1 MQTMSTTTPSPAP
14 ALPREPAALIEY
26 ILERFHEVH
35 RQQVPE
41 LIRLATQ
48 VESRHADHPAAPH
61 GLATLLKS
69 MHAEL
74 LQHMDK
80 EESILFPML
89 ARGGS
94 PFVVH
99 PIAVMRSEHEEH
111 VANLAQLMTLTRHA
125 EPPADA
131 CSTWRQL
138 CACVRQFADDLEQ
151 HIRIEN
157 ECLFPAFEAI
167 RR

>member
-1 MQTMSTTTPSPAP
+1 MSTTPTLPQ
-14 ALPREPAALIEY
+14 ALPADPSALIEY

-48 VESRHADHPAAPH
+48 VESVHADHPAAPH

-94 PFVVH
+94 PFAVH
-99 PIAVMRSEHEEH
+99 PIGVMRREHEEH
-111 VANLAQLMTLTRHA
+111 AENLVRLMALTHNA
-125 EPPADA
+125 EPPEDA

-138 CACVRQFADDLEQ
+138 CTGVKQFADALEQ

-157 ECLFPAFEAI
+157 DVLFPRFEVPPP
-167 RR
+167 

>member
-1 MQTMSTTTPSPAP
+1 MSTNPTLPQGLPS
-14 ALPREPAALIEY
+14 EPAALIEY

-35 RQQVPE
+35 REQVPE
-41 LIRLATQ
+41 LIGLATQ
-48 VESRHADHPAAPH
+48 VESMHADHPAAPH
-61 GLATLLKS
+61 GLAALLKS

-99 PIAVMRSEHEEH
+99 PIGVMRAEHEEH
-111 VANLAQLMTLTRHA
+111 AENLVRLMTLTHNA
-125 EPPADA
+125 EPPEGA

-138 CACVRQFADDLEQ
+138 CGGVRQFAEDLEL

-157 ECLFPAFEAI
+157 DVLFPGFETM

>member
-1 MQTMSTTTPSPAP
+1 MSTTPTLPH
-14 ALPREPAALIEY
+14 ALPSDPLALIEH

-35 RQQVPE
+35 RQQMPE

-48 VESRHADHPAAPH
+48 VEAVHADHPAAPY
-61 GLATLLKS
+61 GLAALLKS

-74 LQHMDK
+74 LQHMGK

-99 PIAVMRSEHEEH
+99 PIGVMRAEHEEH
-111 VANLAQLMTLTRHA
+111 AENLVRLMTLTRNA
-125 EPPADA
+125 EPPEDA
-131 CSTWRQL
+131 CSTWRHL
-138 CACVRQFADDLEQ
+138 CIGVQQFADDLEQ

-157 ECLFPAFEAI
+157 DLLFPRFEAV

>member
-1 MQTMSTTTPSPAP
+1 MSLNPTLPQAVPS
-14 ALPREPAALIEY
+14 EPAALIEY
-26 ILERFHEVH
+26 IVERFHEVH
-35 RQQVPE
+35 REQVPA
-41 LIRLATQ
+41 LIRLAIQ
-48 VESRHADHPAAPH
+48 VESVHAQHPAAPL
-61 GLATLLKS
+61 GLAALLRS
-69 MHAEL
+69 MHLEL

-99 PIAVMRSEHEEH
+99 PIGVMRREHEEH
-111 VANLAQLMTLTRHA
+111 SENLVRLMALTHNA
-125 EPPADA
+125 EPPEDA

-138 CACVRQFADDLEQ
+138 CTNVRQFADDLEQ

-157 ECLFPAFEAI
+157 DALFPQFEAM

>member
-1 MQTMSTTTPSPAP
+1 MSTTPTLPQALQADPS
-14 ALPREPAALIEY
+14 ALIEY

-35 RQQVPE
+35 RQQVPD
-41 LIRLATQ
+41 LIRLAAQ
-48 VESRHADHPAAPH
+48 VELVHANHPAAPR
-61 GLATLLKS
+61 GLAALLKS

-99 PIAVMRSEHEEH
+99 PIGVMRAEHEEH
-111 VANLAQLMTLTRHA
+111 ADNLVRLMALTHNA
-125 EPPADA
+125 EPPEGA

-138 CACVRQFADDLEQ
+138 CSGVRQFAEDLEQ

-157 ECLFPAFEAI
+157 DVLFPRFEVPPS
-167 RR
+167 

>member
-1 MQTMSTTTPSPAP
+1 MSTTPTLPQGLPS
-14 ALPREPAALIEY
+14 EPAALIEY

-35 RQQVPE
+35 REQVPE
-41 LIRLATQ
+41 LIRLAAQ
-48 VESRHADHPAAPH
+48 VESVHADHPAAPR
-61 GLATLLKS
+61 GLAALLKS

-99 PIAVMRSEHEEH
+99 PIGVMRREHEEH
-111 VANLAQLMTLTRHA
+111 SENLVRLVALTHNA
-125 EPPADA
+125 EPPEGA

-138 CACVRQFADDLEQ
+138 CSGVRQFAEDLEQ

-157 ECLFPAFEAI
+157 DVLFPRFEVPPS
-167 RR
+167 